1 MLALVDSL
9 MVFHEGT
16 ASRVSAEVRPP
27 IVCDSLYLVWIIYP
41 DFLKKHS
48 IYTHT
53 HTHPPICIGNTY
65 MYIYIVYNYK
75 VYIQIL

>member
-27 IVCDSLYLVWIIYP
+27 IVCDSLYLV
-41 DFLKKHS
+41 
-48 IYTHT
+48 
-53 HTHPPICIGNTY
+53 
-65 MYIYIVYNYK
+65 
-75 VYIQIL
+75 